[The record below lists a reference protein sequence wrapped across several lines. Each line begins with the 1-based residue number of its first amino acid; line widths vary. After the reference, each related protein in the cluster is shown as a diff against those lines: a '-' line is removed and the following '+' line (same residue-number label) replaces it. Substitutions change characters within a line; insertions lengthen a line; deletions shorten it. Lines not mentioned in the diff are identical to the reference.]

1 MKTPVWVLRQTVLS
15 LHEQLQA
22 EFGGMQGVR
31 EERLLEAVLA
41 RPEHLF
47 NSELPTL
54 FDLSACYAHGFRKD
68 RPFFDGNTRTGFA
81 VAALFL
87 ELNGYRLVASE
98 EEARTQGLAAAGLR
112 ESDYAAW
119 MKGQTRPI

>member
-1 MKTPVWVLRQTVLS
+1 MLG

-31 EERLLEAVLA
+31 EERFLDAVVT
-41 RPEHLF
+41 RPEKLF
-47 NSELPTL
+47 SSEQPTL
-54 FDLSACYAHGFRKD
+54 FDLSACYAHGFMKD
-68 RPFFDGNTRTGFA
+68 RPFLDGNKRIGFA

-87 ELNGYRLVASE
+87 ELNGYRLIASE
-98 EEARTQGLAAAGLR
+98 EEARIQGLAASAMR

-119 MKGQTRPI
+119 MQGRTRRI